1 MNSMTK
7 EKNQDSCERTIIMA
21 PLKFKGSIRMTLI
34 NLKEIARDH
43 RLECETYNTEL
54 KNITLWGCALL
65 LKMQWPLQL
74 CPSIG

>member
-1 MNSMTK
+1 M
-7 EKNQDSCERTIIMA
+7 D
-21 PLKFKGSIRMTLI
+21 PI

-65 LKMQWPLQL
+65 LNAIAPAIVPLKWLTVTLQEE
-74 CPSIG
+74 IGWAFEHLSP